1 MPAYSLTPEHRW
13 ACPQCGIEHVSH
25 DARPHTPLHRCRAL
39 AGLSAPMVPAGVR
52 AELRPVLRDDYV
64 GGELVQVDGDG
75 RPVMAVVTVR
85 DDGQDVHILAPTAQ
99 VKVL

>member
-1 MPAYSLTPEHRW
+1 
-13 ACPQCGIEHVSH
+13 
-25 DARPHTPLHRCRAL
+25 
-39 AGLSAPMVPAGVR
+39 MVPAGVR
-52 AELRPVLRDDYV
+52 AELRPVLRQGYV